1 MPETSATRRA
11 AAFTLAAVV
20 VALPHAAHAQWAATA
35 PPRPAPAPR
44 AAPAATRVIWT
55 LVGAGAG
62 FGAGAM
68 FGLRK
73 FDDAIDSDRKVW
85 LSAIGGAAAGAVLG
99 ATLSA
104 DRAPAP
110 LRKR

>member
-11 AAFTLAAVV
+11 
-20 VALPHAAHAQWAATA
+20 
-35 PPRPAPAPR
+35 
-44 AAPAATRVIWT
+44 
-55 LVGAGAG
+55 
-62 FGAGAM
+62 GAM
-68 FGLRK
+68 FGVRK
-73 FDDAIDSDRKVW
+73 FDDAINSDRTVW